1 MARNTLN
8 VRCVGLRRQTY
19 HSRRTHLSRKRIHSI
34 WWRSRIDLEE
44 AEAALLAIAA
54 ALALLLPLL
63 LLLLLP
69 LLLAATGLAA
79 GAAALGRSTTGHLY

>member
-63 LLLLLP
+63 LLLLP